1 MGIRLLQYQHEL
13 RQALKLSPV
22 VVVEKSRRTGYSW
35 GASWVAAEYA
45 AKAKSEGGMNVYYMG
60 YNLDMAREF
69 IEYVGEAGKTLELG
83 ASAIGETLWQDA
95 GDPDNQIKAFRVDFR
110 HGRVTALP
118 SRPRSLRGMQGLVIL
133 DEAAFHEDLDELLK
147 AALALTIWGGKVLII
162 STHDGED
169 NAFNQL
175 VQDCRAGRKPYTV
188 LRCDFDRAISEGL
201 YKRICERTG
210 KVWSAEAEAAWR
222 EDIIKFYGDGADEEL
237 FCIPSRT
244 GGSYLVRTV
253 IEGCMDP
260 TIPVLRWEPPAG
272 DFVDWSDDQRH
283 REMRD
288 WLKGNLGPLLA
299 NLPQR
304 QSWVGEDFGR
314 VVDLTDI
321 WPLMDAPGL
330 TYRTPFLLELRD
342 CPFTQQEQAL
352 FYVCHGLPMFSG
364 AALDK
369 GGNGAFLAERARQ
382 EFGPEIIEQ
391 VNFSENWNLENWPPA
406 KAALEDR
413 TAIIPKDENVL
424 DDLRAV
430 KVVKGVPKVPRDAR
444 TVDRKDSGKR
454 HGDSA
459 IAFALS
465 YFAAR
470 KFDSA
475 YTEWDFCTS
484 GSSRASRIMRGF

>member
-1 MGIRLLQYQHEL
+1 MGIRLLNYQHEL
-13 RQALKLSPV
+13 RTSLKLSPV

-35 GASWVAAEYA
+35 GASWVASEYA

-133 DEAAFHEDLDELLK
+133 DEAAFHDDLDELLK

-175 VQDCRAGRKPYTV
+175 IQDCRAGRKPYTV

-201 YKRICERTG
+201 YHRICERTN
-210 KVWSAEAEAAWR
+210 KEWSAEAEAAWR
-222 EDIIKFYGDGADEEL
+222 EEIIQFYGDGADEEL
-237 FCIPSRT
+237 FCIPSKS
-244 GGSYLVRTV
+244 GGAYLVRTV
-253 IEGCMDP
+253 IEACMDP
-260 TIPVLRWEPPAG
+260 TIPVLRWEPPAS
-272 DFVDWSDDQRH
+272 DFVDWSDGQRY

-288 WLKGNLGPLLA
+288 WLKATLNPILST
-299 NLPQR
+299 LPKR
-304 QSWVGEDFGR
+304 RSWFGEDFARNG
-314 VVDLTDI
+314 DLTDI
-321 WPLMDAPGL
+321 WPLHEVDGL
-330 TYRTPFLLELRD
+330 TLRTPFLLELRD
-342 CPFTQQEQAL
+342 CPFSQQKQAL
-352 FYVCHGLPMFSG
+352 FHVVHRLPLFSG
-364 AALDK
+364 GALDK
-369 GGNGAFLAERARQ
+369 GGNGAYLAERARQ
-382 EFGPEIIEQ
+382 EFGKDIIEE
-391 VNFSENWNLENWPPA
+391 VSFSESWNLANWPPA

-413 TAIIPKDENVL
+413 TTLIPKNENIL
-424 DDLRAV
+424 DDFRAV
-430 KVVKGVPKVPRDAR
+430 KVIKGVPKVPRDAR
-444 TVDRKDSGKR
+444 TKDHKGTGKR

-459 IAFALS
+459 VAYALAT
-465 YFAAR
+465 FAAR
-470 KFDSA
+470 KFDDA

-484 GSSRASRIMRGF
+484 GAGHTAKIMRGY